1 METTLLFKTMAILI
15 SQLSIVF
22 IGAYSFIFLARRAT
36 LKGVKFFGE
45 TFEAHYN
52 PKGQLDLLHIP
63 IPEEEKVIKY
73 NEDGKEIDDSIFG
86 TLNSFFTLSLIG
98 LVVATV
104 VDFPIEGKLALFT
117 FHTLSFGPLL
127 GLIMIQI
134 DENDGLKAIILTLLI
149 TLLAGFL
156 ALYLGIDFSGLLN
169 YLFYPLLALILFS
182 IARIFYTFESS
193 TIRWSAFGGIIIFIL
208 FLLVDF
214 SILSSAD
221 KSGINDWNSAFIIA
235 FQIYLDIINLLLQIL
250 DAMGN

>member
-1 METTLLFKTMAILI
+1 METTLFFKTMAILI

-22 IGAYSFIFLARRAT
+22 VGAYSFIFLARRAT

-52 PKGQLDLLHIP
+52 SKGQLDLLHIP

-86 TLNSFFTLSLIG
+86 TLNGFFILSLIG
-98 LVVATV
+98 LVIAIY
-104 VDFPIEGKLALFT
+104 VDFYIVGKLALFT

-127 GLIMIQI
+127 GLTMIQI
-134 DENDGLKAIILTLLI
+134 DENDGLKAVILTLLI

-156 ALYLGIDFSGLLN
+156 ALYLEIDFSGLLN
-169 YLFYPLLALILFS
+169 FLFYPLLLLILFG

-193 TIRWSAFGGIIIFIL
+193 TIRWSALSGILIFIL
-208 FLLVDF
+208 FLLADF
-214 SILSSAD
+214 SILSKASEN
-221 KSGINDWNSAFIIA
+221 GINDWNTAFIIA
-235 FQIYLDIINLLLQIL
+235 FQIYLDIINILLQIL
-250 DAMGN
+250 NAMSN